1 MNRTW
6 NDELDFALK
15 NCVAAGH
22 SFANIAVK
30 INREFGATLSRNAC
44 IGRAQRLGLSV
55 SRTVK
60 VDGAEHRL
68 NRKPEG
74 KTKTI
79 TIKPKPQ
86 FACEPA
92 TGLRVAD
99 VVPLNISIYDLND
112 STCRWPL
119 GEQAPFTY
127 CGCHALDGVPYC
139 WPHMRLAH
147 REAA

>member
-1 MNRTW
+1 MNW
-6 NDELDFALK
+6 ADNAEFDLALK
-15 NCVAAGH
+15 RCVAAGL
-22 SFANIAVK
+22 SFANIAIK
-30 INREFGATLSRNAC
+30 LNRQFGIDISRNAC

-60 VDGAEHRL
+60 VDGANHRL
-68 NRKPEG
+68 ARKVERKP
-74 KTKTI
+74 KVMTI
-79 TIKPKPQ
+79 KPQ

-92 TGLRVAD
+92 TGLRIAD
-99 VVPLNISIYDLND
+99 VVPLNISIYELND

-119 GEQAPFTY
+119 GDEAPFTY